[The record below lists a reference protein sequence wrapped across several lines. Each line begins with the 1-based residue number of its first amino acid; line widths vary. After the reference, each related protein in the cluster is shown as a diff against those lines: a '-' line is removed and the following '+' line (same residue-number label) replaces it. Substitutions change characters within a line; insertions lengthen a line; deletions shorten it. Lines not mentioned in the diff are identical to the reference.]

1 MMKNKYPEGYLPKL
15 RYWKEKLDTAANPHD
30 KAQAASKMAYF
41 LTRHLDT
48 YGSLTPEEQEELNPS
63 LPQA

>member
-1 MMKNKYPEGYLPKL
+1 MMRNKYPEGYLPKL
-15 RYWKEKLDTAANPHD
+15 RYWKEKLDTAATPHD

-48 YGSLTPEEQEELNPS
+48 YGSLSPEQQEELNPL
-63 LPQA
+63 LPEA